1 MALIKTRSRGINL
14 ADTFAFT
21 GTVSGAGGGKI
32 NQVIEGDVTTHTAV
46 SSTSYVD
53 VGLEATITPSATS
66 SKILV
71 LCNFNNLKVN
81 STGGGNGQI
90 RVQHDQGGSSFTNLQ
105 EYEGVVGYND
115 NDVNNPSP
123 MYLHSANTTSAIK
136 YKLQIAVL
144 TGISSGTIRLNNR
157 SADGGTIRSSIV
169 LMEVLA

>member
-1 MALIKTRSRGINL
+1 MALIKTRARGL
-14 ADTFAFT
+14 KLDDTFAFT

-53 VGLEATITPSATS
+53 CSLEATITPSATT

-71 LCNFNNLKVN
+71 LGNFNNLKVN
-81 STGGGNGQI
+81 STPGGNGQI
-90 RVQHDQGGSSFTNLQ
+90 RIQHDQGGSSFTNLA

-123 MYLHSANTTSAIK
+123 MYLHSANTTNAIK
-136 YKLQIAVL
+136 YKLQIATL
-144 TGISSGTIRLNNR
+144 TGFSSGTLRLNNR
-157 SADGGTIRSSIV
+157 SSDGGYIRSSII